1 MYTFI
6 NFNFCLGIISI
17 TSNFNI
23 LYLIYC
29 YFTIIIFVHSI
40 ITSNFICILILIVFQ
55 TISQRKKTLISR
67 SSLKYF

>member
-40 ITSNFICILILIVFQ
+40 ITSNFVFQ

-67 SSLKYF
+67 SSLKYSKI